1 MNKILALALVSLS
14 ACAAPTA
21 GPTDKAAPSPAPVS
35 ASSLAVEQAVRDL
48 DVGHD
53 AAAARKKLEDALLD
67 TTLPDATRDVAN
79 LALARALDRTGD
91 KEKAIET
98 VEALLAKHANEHPW
112 ALEEQTDDL
121 LQTLVNGKVTK
132 AKRDDSGPS
141 ATPIAK
147 AIAPY
152 FPARDGK
159 VIISEY
165 LVGGTSGE
173 RLETF
178 DIARALREKKRE
190 SCALCDDTLNAHSHV
205 SQSSWTSIPANRSK
219 YDEALVVYYYD
230 LESNRIP
237 ARYDELLPM
246 KTVDVDA
253 RLAKGEGVIVV
264 KKRES
269 APPMILMAAPRTA
282 QLAEV
287 EQTLSA
293 LKELPTAPVTVIV
306 SPGLRPNEIKGVFRA
321 ARPSFRACA
330 QAMFTRTPGVSG
342 TITMK
347 LKVTPEGTVT
357 ALSSDAPAAF
367 DATFTRCMEKVT
379 QELAFPASGAEV
391 SVTYPLVITQD

>member
-1 MNKILALALVSLS
+1 MKKILALALVSLS

-21 GPTDKAAPSPAPVS
+21 SPTDKSAPAAAPVS

-53 AAAARKKLEDALLD
+53 AAAARKKLEEALLD
-67 TTLPDATRDVAN
+67 ATLPDATRDVAN

-112 ALEEQTDDL
+112 ALEEQADDL

-132 AKRDDSGPS
+132 APRDDSGPN

-147 AIAPY
+147 ALARY
-152 FPARDGK
+152 FPAKDGK
-159 VIISEY
+159 VTITEY

-190 SCALCDDTLNAHSHV
+190 ACALCDDTLNAHSHV

-219 YDEALVVYYYD
+219 YDEALVVYYFD
-230 LESNRIP
+230 LETNRIP

-246 KTVDVDA
+246 PSAEILA
-253 RLAKGEGVIVV
+253 RLAKGEGVIAV

-287 EQTLSA
+287 EQTLSEM
-293 LKELPTAPVTVIV
+293 KELPAAPVAV
-306 SPGLRPNEIKGVFRA
+306 SVSSRLRPNEIKSVFRA
-321 ARPSFRACA
+321 ARPAFRACA
-330 QAMFTRTPGVSG
+330 EAMFTRTPGVSG
-342 TITMK
+342 TIALK

-357 ALSSDAPAAF
+357 ALTSEAPTAF
-367 DATFTRCMEKVT
+367 DATFTSCMEKVT
-379 QELAFPASGAEV
+379 QGLSFPKSGAEL
-391 SVTYPLVITQD
+391 SVTYPLMITPD

>member
-21 GPTDKAAPSPAPVS
+21 SPTDKSAPAAAPVS

-53 AAAARKKLEDALLD
+53 AAAARKKLEEALLD
-67 TTLPDATRDVAN
+67 PTLPDGTRDVAN
-79 LALARALDRTGD
+79 LALARALDKTGD

-98 VEALLAKHANEHPW
+98 VEALLAKHATEHPW

-132 AKRDDSGPS
+132 APRDDSGPG

-147 AIAPY
+147 AIARC
-152 FPARDGK
+152 FPAKDGK
-159 VIISEY
+159 VTISQY
-165 LVGGTSGE
+165 LVGGTSGD
-173 RLETF
+173 RLATF
-178 DIARALREKKRE
+178 DIAQALREKKRE
-190 SCALCDDTLNAHSHV
+190 SCALCDDALNAHSHV

-219 YDEALVVYYYD
+219 YDDALVVYYFD

-246 KTVDVDA
+246 PSAEIVA
-253 RLAKGEGVIVV
+253 RLNKGEGVIVV
-264 KKRES
+264 KKREN

-282 QLAEV
+282 QLGEV
-287 EQTLSA
+287 EQTLSEM
-293 LKELPTAPVTVIV
+293 KELPSAPVTVTV
-306 SPGLRPNEIKGVFRA
+306 SPRLRPSEIKSVFRA
-321 ARPSFRACA
+321 ARPAFRACA
-330 QAMFTRTPGVSG
+330 EAMFARTPGVAG

-347 LKVTPEGTVT
+347 LKVMADGTVT
-357 ALSSDAPAAF
+357 GLTSEAPTAF
-367 DATFTRCMEKVT
+367 DSAFTSCMEKVT
-379 QELAFPASGAEV
+379 QGLSFPKSSADFA
-391 SVTYPLVITQD
+391 VTYPLMITPD